1 MVVVVNAV
9 KKEAAAVYGRVVQG
23 FFHFIGTTPHPSSCC
38 FLPKVLKEV
47 SVYYHHIFL

>member
-23 FFHFIGTTPHPSSCC
+23 FFHFHRYYSSSI
-38 FLPKVLKEV
+38 VLLFHFC
-47 SVYYHHIFL
+47 SV